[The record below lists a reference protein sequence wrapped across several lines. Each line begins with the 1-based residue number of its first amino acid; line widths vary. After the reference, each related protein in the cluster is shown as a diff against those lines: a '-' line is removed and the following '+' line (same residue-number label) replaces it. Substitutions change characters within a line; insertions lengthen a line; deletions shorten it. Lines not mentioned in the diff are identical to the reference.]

1 MPLLTPDES
10 AARLRKRSS
19 ETDAQVIEAWQS
31 QLSSALPA
39 ASVLAVGGF
48 GRRELFP
55 YSDVDVLVLVPD
67 SLDLESS
74 RSPVGAFI
82 QQIWDAG
89 LRLSHSVRN
98 VSECLALHDGN
109 FELTTSLLDR
119 RFLCGSAG
127 AWSDME
133 RGWAQFMRSRGKE
146 LARNLAGL
154 TRERHAKSHN
164 TVFQLEPN
172 LKESPGGLRDLHV
185 VSWLGGLL
193 STAEPFDI
201 ESHMRFLA
209 PLRMFLHERASRDQ
223 NVLDFEAQEQI
234 GQQPAE
240 LMREY
245 YRHARAIFAEARRR
259 LQMAEDRNA
268 SLLDQFRDWRSRLSN
283 ADFTVSREQVY
294 LKTPSHLETDP
305 ELTVRLFAFVG
316 RHGLQLA
323 LDTETRLA
331 HFFAAGKSAPPAWT
345 GWRSIL
351 LQPHAATGLRAAH
364 NSGALA
370 AWIPEWRRIECLVVR
385 DFYHRYT
392 VDEHTLVA
400 IDALEYVEDQ
410 RFKDLFSEIDRP
422 DLLRFALLMH
432 DIGKGGGNH
441 IVISKQLA
449 SEVGTRI
456 GLAGQDLDTVLSL
469 IDQHLMLSTMMT
481 SRDLTEA
488 GTASQIAA
496 AAGTVE
502 RLKMLTM
509 LTYADISAVHP
520 AAMTPWRAEQ
530 LWRAYLTGYEE
541 LTRELATQRIHAV
554 PGANPALAR
563 FLEGFP
569 QRYQKTH
576 TQAEMEAHLDL
587 ANRAQAAGAAVEV
600 KRLNG
605 YYQAT
610 VAAADRPGL
619 FAAFSGALAA
629 FGFSILKAEAFSN
642 TSGTILDTF
651 VFADPLRTLE
661 LNPAEAERLEFMLV
675 RVALG
680 REDVKK
686 LLQRRPVPRIRPGRL
701 DPRVRFDNEASPA
714 ATLVEIVAED
724 RPGLLYDLASTLSR
738 SGCNIDVV
746 LIDTEGHKAIDV
758 FYVTVNGQ
766 PVDSEFQVPLRRDL
780 LEACRVPA
788 ANSSSGR
795 AGARG

>member
-19 ETDAQVIEAWQS
+19 ETDARVIEAWQAK
-31 QLSSALPA
+31 LSIPLSA
-39 ASVLAVGGF
+39 ASLLAVGGF

-55 YSDVDVLVLVPD
+55 FSDVDILVLLPD
-67 SLDLESS
+67 GVDLESC
-74 RSPVGAFI
+74 RGPVGAFV

-119 RFLCGSAG
+119 RFLCGSSG
-127 AWSDME
+127 AWAEME
-133 RGWAQFMRSRGKE
+133 RGWPAFIRSRGKE
-146 LARNLAGL
+146 LARNLAAL

-172 LKESPGGLRDLHV
+172 IKESPGGLRDLHV
-185 VSWLGGLL
+185 IHWLGGLL
-193 STAEPFDI
+193 STPDPFDTDG
-201 ESHMRFLA
+201 HMAFLA
-209 PLRMFLHERASRDQ
+209 PLRIFLHERASRDQ

-234 GQQPAE
+234 GRQPAE

-245 YRHARAIFAEARRR
+245 YRHARAILAEARRR
-259 LQMAEDRNA
+259 LQIAEDRNA

-283 ADFTVSREQVY
+283 ADFTVSRERVY
-294 LKTPSHLETDP
+294 LKTPSQLEGDP
-305 ELTVRLFAFVG
+305 DLAVRLFAFIG

-323 LDTETRLA
+323 PDTETRLA
-331 HFFAAGKSAPPAWT
+331 QFFSSGISEAPAWP

-351 LQPHAATGLRAAH
+351 LQPHAATGVRAAQA
-364 NSGALA
+364 SGALT

-400 IDALEYVEDQ
+400 IDSLEYIEES
-410 RFKDLFSEIDRP
+410 RFRDLFLEIDRP

-432 DIGKGGGNH
+432 DIGKGSGNH
-441 IVISKQLA
+441 VPVSTALA
-449 SEVGTRI
+449 SQIGARI
-456 GLAGQDLDTVLSL
+456 GLTSQDLDTVLFL
-469 IDQHLMLSTMMT
+469 VGQHLTLSTVMT
-481 SRDLTEA
+481 SRDLTDHV
-488 GTASQIAA
+488 TAHQIAA
-496 AAGTVE
+496 TAGTVE
-502 RLKMLTM
+502 RLKLLAMI
-509 LTYADISAVHP
+509 TYADISAVHP
-520 AAMTPWRAEQ
+520 GAMTPWRAEQ
-530 LWRAYLTGYEE
+530 LWRAYLAGYEE

-554 PGANPALAR
+554 PGANPELAS

-569 QRYQKTH
+569 QRYQRTH
-576 TQAEMEAHLDL
+576 THADMEAHLGL
-587 ANRAQAAGAAVEV
+587 ANRAQTAGAAVDV
-600 KRLNG
+600 KSLNG
-605 YYQAT
+605 YYQVT
-610 VAAADRPGL
+610 IAAKDRPGL
-619 FAAFSGALAA
+619 FASFSGALAA

-642 TSGTILDTF
+642 ASGTILDTF
-651 VFADPLRTLE
+651 IFADPLRTLE
-661 LNPAEAERLEFMLV
+661 LNPAEAERLEFMLA

-686 LLQRRPVPRIRPGRL
+686 LLQRRPIPRMRPGRL
-701 DPRVRFDNEASPA
+701 ESRVRFDNDASPA
-714 ATLVEIVAED
+714 ATLIEIVAED
-724 RPGLLYDLASTLSR
+724 RPGLLYDLASTLFQ
-738 SGCNIDVV
+738 SGCDIDVV

-758 FYVTVNGQ
+758 FYVTVHGR
-766 PVDSEFQVPLRRDL
+766 PLDSEFQIPLRRDL

-795 AGARG
+795 AGAQA